1 MTATQLPHLETFA
14 EAAERG
20 SFTAAARHLGLTQAA
35 VSQRIQQLEVD
46 LATPLFRRQPGGIAL
61 TDAGRRLHQFAR
73 RILDLTAEARAA
85 VTGRPGEMAG
95 DLRLAASSI
104 PGQYVLPHVLAE
116 FRARHPAVR
125 VRLSV
130 SDTAAVI
137 REVEQ
142 GRAHLGFVGG
152 TGGGPD
158 LEFRRFARDELT
170 VIVPRGHPWWRR
182 RQVPVAALVGQPLVH
197 REPGSGSRRCLERAM
212 ERAGVR
218 STLNVAVE
226 VGNPET
232 VKEAVREGLGVAV
245 VSRRSVDQEIRSGA
259 LHAVRV
265 TGLALDRDLFVVRD
279 RRRALPAAAHFF
291 LRSTDPDG

>member
-1 MTATQLPHLETFA
+1 MAATPLPHLETFA

-35 VSQRIQQLEVD
+35 VSQRIQQLESELD
-46 LATPLFRRQPGGIAL
+46 TPLFRRHPDGITL
-61 TDAGRRLHQFAR
+61 TEAGRRLHQFAR

-85 VTGRPGEMAG
+85 VTGRSGEVSG
-95 DLRLAASSI
+95 DLRLAASSV

-116 FRARHPAVR
+116 FRCRHPAVR
-125 VRLSV
+125 VQLSV
-130 SDTAAVI
+130 SDTAVVL

-170 VIVPRGHPWWRR
+170 VVVPRGHPWWRR
-182 RQVPVAALVGQPLVH
+182 RQVTAAALAAQPLVH
-197 REPGSGSRRCLERAM
+197 REAGSGSRRCLEQAL

-218 STLNVAVE
+218 ATLNVAVE

-245 VSRRSVDQEIRSGA
+245 LSRRAVDQELRAGS

-265 TGLALDRDLFVVRD
+265 VGLALDRDLFIVRD

-291 LRSTDPDG
+291 LRLTDPKS